1 MASLEEENRRLEKT
15 VLPTRRGLR
24 RSKEGVN
31 EDCSYRH
38 DVDLSHSGR
47 KIARK
52 PGEGKSGW
60 LGRFSLTEFSKQP
73 TIGTQLRLRR
83 DRGTSDN
90 PQIGKFNRLRFW
102 ILRDL

>member
-38 DVDLSHSGR
+38 SGR
-47 KIARK
+47 KN
-52 PGEGKSGW
+52 GEKMG
-60 LGRFSLTEFSKQP
+60 
-73 TIGTQLRLRR
+73 
-83 DRGTSDN
+83 D
-90 PQIGKFNRLRFW
+90 
-102 ILRDL
+102 

>member
-1 MASLEEENRRLEKT
+1 VPPSHVDVGFHIVSHDNEFRRKA
-15 VLPTRRGLR
+15 VVIGA
-24 RSKEGVN
+24 KA
-31 EDCSYRH
+31 H

-47 KIARK
+47 KDSEKLR
-52 PGEGKSGW
+52 GEQEGLAWS
-60 LGRFSLTEFSKQP
+60 FSLTEFSKQP